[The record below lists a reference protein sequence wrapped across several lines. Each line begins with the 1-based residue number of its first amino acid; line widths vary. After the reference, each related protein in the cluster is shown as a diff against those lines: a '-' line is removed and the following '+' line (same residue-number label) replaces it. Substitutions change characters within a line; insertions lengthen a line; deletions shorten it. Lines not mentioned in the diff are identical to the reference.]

1 MAFLSEAAVELALL
15 EQLRGLGYSIER
27 EEDIG
32 PDGHR
37 PERESHDEVVLRD
50 RLTDA
55 VARLNPDLPAEA
67 RQDAIRK
74 VMQSELPSL
83 LEENRRIH
91 KLMTEGVDVEYDAG
105 DGTLTAGKVAL
116 IDFERPER
124 NDWLAVSQFVVINGQ
139 SNRRPDVVAFVNG
152 LPLSVIELKAPGSAG
167 AHLLGAFN
175 QLQTYKQQIPQLF
188 NTNALLVTSDGIAAR
203 VGSLSADIERFM
215 PWRLPAPHSSR
226 QAGTTDGKD
235 VAPKGAP
242 ELSTL
247 IEGVFEQRRLL
258 ALLRDFTVFGETGSG
273 LAKIIAGYH
282 QFHAVRHAVAST
294 IRASSVVHGMAENPA
309 DYGLPSVKSQHA
321 GDRRAGVIWHTQGSG
336 KSLLM
341 AFYAG
346 LLVKHPAMAN
356 PTLVVLTDR
365 NDLDDQLFATF
376 SMCRDLIRQTP
387 VQAESREDLQK
398 VLSRASGGVIFTTI
412 QKFSDVGAG
421 PRACPDIGQP
431 QRVAPTALTTRRNV
445 VVIADEAHRSQYG
458 FKARVDAR
466 TGDISY
472 GFAKY
477 LRDALPNASFIGFTG
492 TPIEADD
499 VNTPAVFGNYIDVYD
514 ISRAVEDGATVPI
527 YYESRLARIEL
538 DEDEKPKIDAE
549 VDELT
554 EEDSEPDQERF
565 KKKWSTVEALVG
577 SDKRLALVAK
587 DMVAHFEDRVAALDG
602 KAMVVCMSRRICV
615 KLYDEIIKLRP
626 DWHSTDDS
634 AGAVKIVMTGAASDP
649 QEWQQ
654 HIGNKARR
662 DLLAK
667 RARDPKDPL
676 KLVIVRDMWLT
687 GFDAPCMHT
696 MYVDKPMQ
704 GHGLMQAIAR
714 VNRVF
719 RDKPAGLI
727 VDYIGIAQNL
737 KSALQQYSKND
748 QENTGVDEAQAIAV
762 MIEKYEV
769 VRDMYHLP
777 APPPGQFCTY
787 AIECEDGSIYI
798 GQTEHLGK
806 RWQEHLAGAASD
818 HTKRHKPLRIA
829 HFEIV
834 ASREAALK
842 QEQEWKTGFGRQRIK
857 RLIQNGGA
865 RQAGGFDY
873 ATALN
878 GTPSARL
885 AMMAGA
891 IEWIL
896 DLQLKLAAQEVTKEG
911 KKNAHR
917 RYQDAVLALSKAFA
931 LASASDEAREIREE
945 VGFFQAIRAALVK
958 SASSSGVTQQEREL
972 AIQQIVSR
980 AVVST
985 EIVDIL
991 AASGL
996 KSPDISIL
1004 SDEFLAEVQQM
1015 EKKNLALEALRK
1027 LINDGIRSRA
1037 KANVVQTRAFSERLE
1052 DAVARY
1058 HANAITTAEV
1068 LQELIELAK
1077 DIRAARQRGK
1087 EQGLSD
1093 EEVAFYDALAEN
1105 DSAVQMM
1112 GDDKLKLIAHELLM
1126 SLRENVSVDWAHRDS
1141 ARARMRVLVK
1151 RILRKYGYPP
1161 DLQDTAVQTV
1171 LQQAEALSSGW
1182 SVSRGGTA

>member
-1 MAFLSEAAVELALL
+1 MAFLSEAEVEQALL
-15 EQLRGLGYSIER
+15 AQLGRLGYTITSDDI
-27 EEDIG
+27 IG
-32 PDGHR
+32 PDGR
-37 PERESHDEVVLRD
+37 APERESHDVMVLHK
-50 RLTDA
+50 RLEDA
-55 VARLNPDLPAEA
+55 VLRLNPHLPLEA
-67 RQDAIRK
+67 RTDTLRK
-74 VMQSELPSL
+74 LTQSIFPTL

-91 KLMTEGVDVEYDAG
+91 VLLTEGVDVEYYG
-105 DGTLTAGKVAL
+105 DDGVLTAGKAAL
-116 IDFERPER
+116 LDFEQPER
-124 NDWLAVSQFVVINGQ
+124 NDWLAVRQFVVINGQ
-139 SNRRPDVVAFVNG
+139 INRRPDVVLFVNG
-152 LPLSVIELKAPGSAG
+152 LPLAVIELKAPGIAG
-167 AHLLGAFN
+167 AHLAGAFN
-175 QLQTYKQQIPQLF
+175 QLRTYKQQIPALF
-188 NTNALLVTSDGIAAR
+188 HTNALLVTSDGIAAR
-203 VGSLSADIERFM
+203 VGSLSADLERFM
-215 PWRLPAPHSSR
+215 PWR
-226 QAGTTDGKD
+226 TTDGKD
-235 VAPKGAP
+235 VAPKGSP
-242 ELSTL
+242 ELETL
-247 IEGVFEQRRLL
+247 IEGVFEPSRFLD
-258 ALLRDFTVFGETGSG
+258 LLRYFTVFGETGSG
-273 LAKIIAGYH
+273 LAKIVAGYH
-282 QFHAVRHAVAST
+282 QYHAVNRAIEST
-294 IRASSVVHGMAENPA
+294 IRAAWQACVAEEPA
-309 DYGLPSVKSQHA
+309 SYGLPSVATQAK

-346 LLVKHPAMAN
+346 RLVKHPALEN

-365 NDLDDQLFATF
+365 NDLDDQLFSTF

-387 VQAESREDLQK
+387 LQAESREDLQK
-398 VLSRASGGVIFTTI
+398 LLARASGGVIFTTL
-412 QKFSDVGAG
+412 QKFGE
-421 PRACPDIGQP
+421 
-431 QRVAPTALTTRRNV
+431 VAEPLTTRRNV

-458 FKARVDAR
+458 FRAKVDAK
-466 TGDISY
+466 TGEVSY

-538 DEDEKPKIDAE
+538 NEDEKPKIDAE
-549 VDELT
+549 VNDLT
-554 EEDSEPDQERF
+554 EEDSEADQERF

-577 SDKRLALVAK
+577 SDKRLALVAE

-626 DWHSTDDS
+626 DWHSADDN
-634 AGAVKIVMTGAASDP
+634 AGAIKIVMTGAASDP
-649 QEWQQ
+649 AEWQQ

-667 RARDPKDPL
+667 RARNPKDPL

-727 VDYIGIAQNL
+727 VDYIGVAQSL
-737 KSALQQYSKND
+737 KSALQQYSKHD
-748 QENTGVDEAQAIAV
+748 QENTGVDEAQAIDV
-762 MIEKYEV
+762 MMEKHGI
-769 VRDMYHLP
+769 VRDMY
-777 APPPGQFCTY
+777 Y
-787 AIECEDGSIYI
+787 
-798 GQTEHLGK
+798 
-806 RWQEHLAGAASD
+806 
-818 HTKRHKPLRIA
+818 
-829 HFEIV
+829 
-834 ASREAALK
+834 
-842 QEQEWKTGFGRQRIK
+842 
-857 RLIQNGGA
+857 
-865 RQAGGFDY
+865 GFDY
-873 ATALN
+873 ASAMN
-878 GTPSARL
+878 GTPQQRL

-896 DLQLKLAAQEVTKEG
+896 DLQQKLAEQERTKEG

-958 SASSSGVTQQEREL
+958 SSTGSGVTYQEREL

-991 AASGL
+991 AAAGI

-1004 SDEFLAEVQQM
+1004 SDDFLAEVQQM

-1027 LINDGIRSRA
+1027 LVNDGIRSRS
-1037 KANVVQTRAFSERLE
+1037 KANVVQTKAFSERLE

-1068 LQELIELAK
+1068 LQELINLAK
-1077 DIRAARQRGK
+1077 DIRAARQRG
-1087 EQGLSD
+1087 EESGLSD
-1093 EEVAFYDALAEN
+1093 EEIAFYDALAEN
-1105 DSAVQMM
+1105 ENAVQVM
-1112 GDDKLKLIAHELLM
+1112 GDDKLRLIAHELLV

-1171 LQQAEALSSGW
+1171 LQQAEALSSTW
-1182 SVSRGGTA
+1182 KNLESAILD

>member
-15 EQLRGLGYSIER
+15 EQLRGLGYSIEQ
-27 EEDIG
+27 EENIG

-37 PERESHDEVVLRD
+37 PERDSHDVVVLKK
-50 RLTDA
+50 RLEDA
-55 VARLNPDLPAEA
+55 VALLNPGMPLDA

-74 VMQSELPSL
+74 VMQSELPSM

-91 KLMTEGVDVEYDAG
+91 KLMTEGVDVEYYAD
-105 DGTLTAGKVAL
+105 DGTLTAGKVSL
-116 IDFERPER
+116 INFERPEQ
-124 NDWLAVSQFVVINGQ
+124 NDWLVVSQFVVIAGQ
-139 SNRRPDVVAFVNG
+139 YNRRPDVVVFVNG
-152 LPLSVIELKAPGSAG
+152 LPLGVIELKAPGSGNAT
-167 AHLLGAFN
+167 LVGAFN
-175 QLQTYKQQIPQLF
+175 QLQTYKKQIPALF
-188 NTNALLVTSDGIAAR
+188 NTNALLVTSDGITAR
-203 VGSLSADIERFM
+203 VGSLSADLERFM
-215 PWRLPAPHSSR
+215 PWR
-226 QAGTTDGKD
+226 TTDGKD

-258 ALLRDFTVFGETGSG
+258 DMLCHFTVFGETGSG

-282 QFHAVRHAVAST
+282 QFHAVQHAVNSTVTASAPGGNQ
-294 IRASSVVHGMAENPA
+294 RV
-309 DYGLPSVKSQHA
+309 
-321 GDRRAGVIWHTQGSG
+321 GVIWHTQGSG

-346 LLVKHPAMAN
+346 QLVKHPAMAN

-365 NDLDDQLFATF
+365 NDLDDQLFTTF

-387 VQAESREDLQK
+387 VQADSREDLQK
-398 VLSRASGGVIFTTI
+398 LLARASGGVIFTTL
-412 QKFSDVGAG
+412 QKFGETS
-421 PRACPDIGQP
+421 Q
-431 QRVAPTALTTRRNV
+431 ALTDRRNV

-458 FKARVDAR
+458 FRAKVDAK
-466 TGDISY
+466 TGEISY

-549 VDELT
+549 VNELT
-554 EEDSEPDQERF
+554 EDDPEVEQERF
-565 KKKWSTVEALVG
+565 KRKWSTVEALVG
-577 SDKRLALVAK
+577 SDKRLALVAQ
-587 DMVAHFEDRVAALDG
+587 DMVTHFEDRVAALDG

-615 KLYDEIIKLRP
+615 KLYDEIVKLRP
-626 DWHSTDDS
+626 DWHSADDN

-649 QEWQQ
+649 EVWQQ

-667 RARDPKDPL
+667 RARDAKDPL

-748 QENTGVDEAQAIAV
+748 QANTGIDESQAIAV
-762 MIEKYEV
+762 LMEKYEV
-769 VRDMYHLP
+769 VRDMYH
-777 APPPGQFCTY
+777 GFNY
-787 AIECEDGSIYI
+787 ASAMG
-798 GQTEHLGK
+798 
-806 RWQEHLAGAASD
+806 
-818 HTKRHKPLRIA
+818 
-829 HFEIV
+829 
-834 ASREAALK
+834 
-842 QEQEWKTGFGRQRIK
+842 
-857 RLIQNGGA
+857 
-865 RQAGGFDY
+865 
-873 ATALN
+873 
-878 GTPSARL
+878 GTPQERL
-885 AMMAGA
+885 SMMAGA

-896 DLQLKLAAQEVTKEG
+896 DLQQKLAAKEKTKEG
-911 KKNAHR
+911 KKDAHR
-917 RYQDAVLALSKAFA
+917 RYQDAVLALSKAFS

-958 SASSSGVTQQEREL
+958 SSTGSGVTQREREL

-985 EIVDIL
+985 ELVDIL
-991 AASGL
+991 AAAGI

-1015 EKKNLALEALRK
+1015 ERKNLALEALRK
-1027 LINDGIRSRA
+1027 LINDGIRSRS
-1037 KANVVQTRAFSERLE
+1037 KSNVVQTKAFSERLE

-1068 LQELIELAK
+1068 LQELIDLAK
-1077 DIRAARQRGK
+1077 DIRAARQRGE
-1087 EQGLSD
+1087 EQGLSED
-1093 EEVAFYDALAEN
+1093 EIAFYDALAEN
-1105 DSAVQMM
+1105 ESAIQMM
-1112 GDDKLKLIAHELLM
+1112 GDDKLKLIAHELLV

-1161 DLQDTAVQTV
+1161 NLQDAAVQTV
-1171 LQQAEALSSGW
+1171 LQQAEALSSTW
-1182 SVSRGGTA
+1182 SMQRPGSGGGNG